1 MAQRSQKAFQLKCFK
16 KKMVYY
22 IKAACSTLNTSAGNE
37 NTGGGPHDILRLN
50 PSLFKMSNRH
60 GENRHTSGH
69 TARGRTNTRPA
80 FHITVSSRC
89 CAKGKVNSGTA
100 PPLSFKPLW
109 IKMYFFFFN
118 DWVGRVEKQ
127 LAGTDSRGRKR
138 KAGNAKVKKTVSLAR
153 EANIRLFHYLTCHG
167 KKKSS

>member
-1 MAQRSQKAFQLKCFK
+1 
-16 KKMVYY
+16 MVYY

-37 NTGGGPHDILRLN
+37 NTGGEPHHILRLN

-60 GENRHTSGH
+60 GENRHISGH

-89 CAKGKVNSGTA
+89 CAKGKKVNSGAA

-109 IKMYFFFFN
+109 IKMYYYYYFFN
-118 DWVGRVEKQ
+118 DWVDRAEKQ

-138 KAGNAKVKKTVSLAR
+138 KARNAKGKKTFCQPSKGSQHTNISLFDVSW
-153 EANIRLFHYLTCHG
+153 E
-167 KKKSS
+167 KKSA